1 MRYPVAKHLAAC
13 LTAILLSPSVAKA
26 SAMVDIGAF
35 WTSSFAEY
43 SDAQIGPSFT
53 TFPSFLAVDCLGGA
67 ESRNGGQGCGRSE
80 RLTGS
85 VDSSGIGLFSAF
97 SAAQMAITNNGD
109 HEIFLRF
116 LSEFTAFEPGSL
128 GVVVDDPLTEFGV
141 FVSFVSGPSSIQD
154 EHSCATTPSLGACGV
169 QLPDSSL
176 QNLFFDL
183 DAGETVTLDWTIGIA
198 AVLASGLGGISALNA
213 VPVPEPASATLLG
226 FGLLGLLGFLRRRS

>member
-1 MRYPVAKHLAAC
+1 MQYPAAKHLAAC
-13 LTAILLSPSVAKA
+13 LTAILLCPGVAKA
-26 SAMVDIGAF
+26 SAIVDIGAQ
-35 WTSSFAEY
+35 WTSSFAAY
-43 SDAQIGPSFT
+43 SDTQIGPSFT

-85 VDSSGIGLFSAF
+85 IDSGIRLFSAF
-97 SAAQMAITNNGD
+97 SAAQMTITNNGD
-109 HEIFLRF
+109 HAIFLRF

-128 GVVVDDPLTEFGV
+128 GITVDDPLTEFGT
-141 FVSFVSGPSSIQD
+141 FASFVSGPSFIQD
-154 EHSCATTPSLGACGV
+154 EHSCATTPSVGACGV
-169 QLPDSSL
+169 SLPDTSL

-198 AVLASGLGGISALNA
+198 AVLVSDLGAIAQLDA

>member
-1 MRYPVAKHLAAC
+1 VAGLA
-13 LTAILLSPSVAKA
+13 AILLSPGVAKA

-35 WTSSFAEY
+35 WASSFAEY
-43 SDAQIGPSFT
+43 SDARIGPSFT

-85 VDSSGIGLFSAF
+85 VESGFGLLSTF

-128 GVVVDDPLTEFGV
+128 GVTVDDPLTEFGT
-141 FVSFVSGPSSIQD
+141 FASFVNGPSSIQD
-154 EHSCATTPSLGACGV
+154 EHSCATTSSVAACGV
-169 QLPDSSL
+169 KLPDSSL

-183 DAGETVTLDWTIGIA
+183 DAGETVTLDWTIGIG
-198 AVLASGLGGISALNA
+198 AVLAGDLGGISALNA
-213 VPVPEPASATLLG
+213 VSVPEPASATLLG